1 MMKGAMTMAGND
13 EAERMALGE
22 RLREARD
29 YLDFS
34 QDEVAEVVGISRSAV
49 SLIESGQRKVEVL
62 ELKRFAALFD
72 RPIEFFTGELTP
84 SVPEANEILALARAA
99 KKLSTKD
106 VEELQRFAEFLQSR
120 SEGTGGRKDE

>member
-1 MMKGAMTMAGND
+1 MAGND
-13 EAERMALGE
+13 EAERMALGA
-22 RLREARD
+22 RLKEARE

-34 QDEVAEVVGISRSAV
+34 QDEVAEAVGISRSAV
-49 SLIESGQRKVEVL
+49 SLIESGQRKVEVI

-99 KKLSTKD
+99 KKLSNKD
-106 VEELQRFAEFLQSR
+106 VEELRRFAEFLQSR
-120 SEGTGGRKDE
+120 SEGTGGRKDG

>member
-1 MMKGAMTMAGND
+1 MAEND
-13 EAERMALGE
+13 EAARAALGA
-22 RLREARD
+22 RLKEARE

-34 QDEVAEVVGISRSAV
+34 QDEVAEAVGISRSAV
-49 SLIESGQRKVEVL
+49 SLIESGQRKVEVF

-72 RPIEFFTGELTP
+72 GPIEFFTGELTP

-106 VEELQRFAEFLQSR
+106 VEELRRFVEFLQSR
-120 SEGTGGRKDE
+120 SEGAGGRNDG